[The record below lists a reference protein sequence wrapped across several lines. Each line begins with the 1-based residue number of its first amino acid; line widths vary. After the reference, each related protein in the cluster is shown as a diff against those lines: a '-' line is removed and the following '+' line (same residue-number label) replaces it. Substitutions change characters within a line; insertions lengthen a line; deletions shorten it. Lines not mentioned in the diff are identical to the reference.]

1 MNKTQ
6 REFDNRDKFIELG
19 YNIAYYRKHAGLTQ
33 EQLAE
38 RVGISRQHLGAIE
51 APNLVRPI
59 SLELLFN
66 IADVLDIPA
75 YKLLRFRDEELNYL
89 RGLLRFTVALDFAF
103 RLTSRQRSPAAVTYG
118 SWTLYYATY
127 G

>member
-59 SLELLFN
+59 SLELLFS
-66 IADVLDIPA
+66 IADVLDVPA
-75 YKLLRFRDEELNYL
+75 YKLLRFRDEE
-89 RGLLRFTVALDFAF
+89 
-103 RLTSRQRSPAAVTYG
+103 
-118 SWTLYYATY
+118 
-127 G
+127 

>member
-19 YNIAYYRKHAGLTQ
+19 YNIADYRKHAGLTQ

-75 YKLLRFRDEELNYL
+75 YKLLRFRDEE
-89 RGLLRFTVALDFAF
+89 
-103 RLTSRQRSPAAVTYG
+103 
-118 SWTLYYATY
+118 
-127 G
+127 

>member
-1 MNKTQ
+1 MDKTQ

-75 YKLLRFRDEELNYL
+75 YKLLRFRDEE
-89 RGLLRFTVALDFAF
+89 
-103 RLTSRQRSPAAVTYG
+103 
-118 SWTLYYATY
+118 
-127 G
+127 

>member
-1 MNKTQ
+1 MDKTQ

-19 YNIAYYRKHAGLTQ
+19 YNIAYYRKHTGLTQ

-75 YKLLRFRDEELNYL
+75 YKLLRFRDEE
-89 RGLLRFTVALDFAF
+89 
-103 RLTSRQRSPAAVTYG
+103 
-118 SWTLYYATY
+118 
-127 G
+127 

>member
-33 EQLAE
+33 EQLSE
-38 RVGISRQHLGAIE
+38 LVGISRQHLGAIE

-66 IADVLDIPA
+66 IAAVLAVKQDVAVRRIKPCDVSAQEIRLDKERIRA
-75 YKLLRFRDEELNYL
+75 RCRKNTFEFFFQHSFIITKRTGKVN
-89 RGLLRFTVALDFAF
+89 DF
-103 RLTSRQRSPAAVTYG
+103 
-118 SWTLYYATY
+118 
-127 G
+127 